1 MLFRSFFR
9 PFLIFITLCLWG
21 NAFSAPKLLHD
32 ENRILSVSQC
42 HYLEKLAQELEQKT
56 GFSMAVILLDDN
68 SGKRD
73 FLPED
78 NELLL
83 YTSLKQQQHLVKLG
97 KNVEAAITTKTIER
111 LQQEFLFPEYRMA
124 RYDKGTLQFAYH
136 LAKELVAKK
145 GNSLTTSPPEF
156 EEDASLMR
164 QVGSLS
170 SSSFPCCSLPSTRES
185 VAHRQSQPAAVFRS
199 GDSAGGPDHEK
210 ITEHSRD

>member
-21 NAFSAPKLLHD
+21 NALSAPKLLHD
-32 ENRILSVSQC
+32 ENRILSASQC

-56 GFSMAVILLDDN
+56 GFSMAVVLLDNN
-68 SGKRD
+68 SGKRV
-73 FLPED
+73 FSPED

-97 KNVEAAITTKTIER
+97 KNVEAVITTKTIEG

-124 RYDKGTLQFAYH
+124 RYDKGTLQLAYH

-156 EEDASLMR
+156 EEDASLNAAGW
-164 QVGSLS
+164 VFVIIIFSLLFLALYKRVRRTQAVTTS
-170 SSSFPCCSLPSTRES
+170 SRFSFGRFG
-185 VAHRQSQPAAVFRS
+185 RRS
-199 GDSAGGPDHEK
+199 RP
-210 ITEHSRD
+210 

>member
-156 EEDASLMR
+156 EEDASLNAAGW
-164 QVGSLS
+164 VFVIIIFSLLFLALYKRVRRTQAVTTS
-170 SSSFPCCSLPSTRES
+170 SRFSFGRFG
-185 VAHRQSQPAAVFRS
+185 RRS
-199 GDSAGGPDHEK
+199 RP
-210 ITEHSRD
+210 

>member
-21 NAFSAPKLLHD
+21 NALSAPKLLHD
-32 ENRILSVSQC
+32 ENRILSASQC

-56 GFSMAVILLDDN
+56 GFSMAVVLLDNN
-68 SGKRD
+68 SGKHD
-73 FLPED
+73 FSPED

-97 KNVEAAITTKTIER
+97 KNVEAVITTKTIER

-124 RYDKGTLQFAYH
+124 RYDKGTLQLAYH

-145 GNSLTTSPPEF
+145 GNSLTTPPPEF
-156 EEDASLMR
+156 EEDASLNAAGW
-164 QVGSLS
+164 VFVIIIFSLLFLALYKRVRRTQAVTTS
-170 SSSFPCCSLPSTRES
+170 SRFSFGRFG
-185 VAHRQSQPAAVFRS
+185 RRS
-199 GDSAGGPDHEK
+199 RP
-210 ITEHSRD
+210 